1 MKVKVLRDTI
11 VRHPAGTV
19 LDVTAEEGKR
29 LIALGNA
36 AEVKSEKKKTEKK

>member
-11 VRHPAGTV
+11 VRFPAGSV
-19 LDVTAEEGKR
+19 LDVTGEEGKR

-36 AEVKSEKKKTEKK
+36 AEVKEKPKKKEK